1 MYKIKTWHAIQLGMI
16 STIVGLS
23 GCPQGRQSALSNQ
36 TPPSPAIPVAQS
48 AIAPAPAIDTA
59 SQTVNFE
66 VCSDLPDWERPDLDT
81 QTETLTSNPRYS
93 DSLDVEPLQGLAE
106 KFWNESIITFTTYGL
121 SARTE
126 PINLS
131 GVWTAIDAMEP
142 CYQGDRPEAINQGQ
156 LGEIWLIGHRII
168 AIEWSGDQY
177 QVVVEPT
184 QKGLQAI
191 QFDRLETN
199 ETLPIVVVETD
210 GTEVTVASGD
220 W

>member
-1 MYKIKTWHAIQLGMI
+1 MHKIKTWHTIQLGII
-16 STIVGLS
+16 STIIGLS

-36 TPPSPAIPVAQS
+36 TPPSAIPIAQT
-48 AIAPAPAIDTA
+48 AIAPGSPINTE
-59 SQTVNFE
+59 SQPVSFE
-66 VCSDLPDWERPDLDT
+66 VCSNLPDWERPDLDA

-93 DSLDVEPLQGLAE
+93 DSLDVEPLQSLSE
-106 KFWNESIITFTTYGL
+106 KFWHESIITFTTYGL

-126 PINLS
+126 PVNLS
-131 GVWTAIDAMEP
+131 GVWTVIDAMDP
-142 CYQGDRPEAINQGQ
+142 CYEGDRPEAINQGQ

-168 AIEWSGDQY
+168 TIEWLGDQY
-177 QVVVEPT
+177 KVVVEPT

-191 QFDRLETN
+191 QFDRLEAS
-199 ETLPIVVVETD
+199 ETLPITVVEAD